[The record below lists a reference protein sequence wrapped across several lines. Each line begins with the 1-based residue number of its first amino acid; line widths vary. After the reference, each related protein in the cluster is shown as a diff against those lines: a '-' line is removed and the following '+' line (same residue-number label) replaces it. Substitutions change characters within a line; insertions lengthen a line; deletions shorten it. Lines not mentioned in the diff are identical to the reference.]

1 MVGTSGR
8 AAAVIGCAEG
18 KVVLRMQVARGSASQ
33 GAAFAEGDGN
43 TPEGRFRFDRR
54 NPGSAY
60 SLLRSHHNLQ
70 ARDHAHT
77 VTARRDPHGE
87 MFIHGKPKALLE
99 LVSLLAI

>member
-1 MVGTSGR
+1 MVDTSGR

-18 KVVLRMQVARGSASQ
+18 KSVLRMQVARDSASQ

-54 NPGSAY
+54 NPGSA
-60 SLLRSHHNLQ
+60 SPLLRSHHNLQ
-70 ARDHAHT
+70 ARDQAHT
-77 VTARRDPHGE
+77 ATARRDPHGE